1 MGALTEGVEHPLP
14 PTASSG
20 KLARHFQDKK
30 QHEFSTLRVHMDRD
44 GGRKKNGVLGKEKR
58 KKHVKH
64 IRSTLPSKAEGG
76 HHHWR
81 LV

>member
-30 QHEFSTLRVHMDRD
+30 QRSQRCACIWTRM
-44 GGRKKNGVLGKEKR
+44 GGEEKKMACLEKKKEGKKNM
-58 KKHVKH
+58 
-64 IRSTLPSKAEGG
+64 
-76 HHHWR
+76 
-81 LV
+81 